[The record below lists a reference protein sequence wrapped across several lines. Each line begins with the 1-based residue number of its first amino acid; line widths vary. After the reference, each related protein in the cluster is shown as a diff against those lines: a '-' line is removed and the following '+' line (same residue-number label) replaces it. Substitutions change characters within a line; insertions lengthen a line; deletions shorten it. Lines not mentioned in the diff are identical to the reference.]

1 MLDTLNMRLIK
12 QFIFCLI
19 IFSNTCFGKEFDKL
33 FVVLEPIDTVSQIEK
48 SINNSF
54 NTMIY
59 RLSGSDSPS
68 NIWKIINAGNARKNF
83 IKSYSIKNINNKSY
97 LEVNFEKDLLIEV
110 FNRLSIPILSNSR
123 PIVLFLIEI
132 DSGTEEPYYLTNSQN
147 NSFLDESLKDY
158 LKYESTSRGI
168 FLELPEPDLIDF
180 NQLRNYER
188 LINYGDIINEKYI
201 FDELIKINVSKTGID
216 EWSISGDIN
225 MIVGDKDFISLFI
238 EKFKEHTNSI
248 INKILKKNLINTS
261 KKGVINISVSNINSF
276 QDYEKSRKVLE
287 NLVGLRDID
296 ISRFHIDTIFYRL
309 DIFGD
314 FDSIVKE
321 ISENNF
327 LEIISQYKD
336 KSEINMNF
344 VK

>member
-1 MLDTLNMRLIK
+1 MRLIK

-33 FVVLEPIDTVSQIEK
+33 FVVFEPIINSSQIEK

-83 IKSYSIKNINNKSY
+83 IKSYSIKKINNKSY

>member
-1 MLDTLNMRLIK
+1 MRFLKHTLLS
-12 QFIFCLI
+12 LI

-33 FVVLEPIDTVSQIEK
+33 FVVLVPIDSVSQIEK

-59 RLSGSDSPS
+59 RLSGSNSPS

-110 FNRLSIPILSNSR
+110 FNELSIPILSNSR
-123 PIVLFLIEI
+123 PIILFLIEI
-132 DSGTEEPYYLTNSQN
+132 DSGIEEPYYLTNLQN
-147 NSFLDESLKDY
+147 NSLLDESLKNY
-158 LKYESTSRGI
+158 LKNESTSRGI

-180 NQLRNYER
+180 NQLSNYER
-188 LINYGDIINEKYI
+188 LIDYEDIINEKYT
-201 FDELIKINVSKTGID
+201 FDELIKINVSKTSIN

-225 MIVGDKDFISLFI
+225 MTIDTKDFIDPFI
-238 EKFKEHTNSI
+238 EKFNEHTNII
-248 INKILKKNLINTS
+248 INKILQKNLINTS
-261 KKGVINISVSNINSF
+261 KKGIINISVSNINSF

-296 ISRFHIDTIFYRL
+296 ISRFHIDTVFYRL
-309 DIFGD
+309 GIYGD

-336 KSEINMNF
+336 KSEINMSF

>member
-1 MLDTLNMRLIK
+1 MRFLKHTLLS
-12 QFIFCLI
+12 LI
-19 IFSNTCFGKEFDKL
+19 IFSNACFGKEFEKL
-33 FVVLEPIDTVSQIEK
+33 FVVLVPIDSVSQIEK

-59 RLSGSDSPS
+59 RLSGSNSPS

-110 FNRLSIPILSNSR
+110 FNELSIPILSNSR
-123 PIVLFLIEI
+123 PIILFLIEI
-132 DSGTEEPYYLTNSQN
+132 DSGIEEPYYLTNLQN
-147 NSFLDESLKDY
+147 NSLLDESLKNY
-158 LKYESTSRGI
+158 LKNESTSRGI

-180 NQLRNYER
+180 NQLSNYER
-188 LINYGDIINEKYI
+188 LIDYEDIINEKYT
-201 FDELIKINVSKTGID
+201 FDELIKVNVSKTSIN

-225 MIVGDKDFISLFI
+225 MTIDTKDFIDPFI
-238 EKFKEHTNSI
+238 EKFNEHTNII
-248 INKILKKNLINTS
+248 INKILQKNLINTS
-261 KKGVINISVSNINSF
+261 KKGIINISVSNINSF

-296 ISRFHIDTIFYRL
+296 ISRFHIDTVFYRL
-309 DIFGD
+309 GIYGD

-327 LEIISQYKD
+327 FEINSQYKD
-336 KSEINMNF
+336 KSEINMSF

>member
-1 MLDTLNMRLIK
+1 MQHIK
-12 QFIFCLI
+12 HIIFCLI

-83 IKSYSIKNINNKSY
+83 IKSYSLKNINNKSY

>member
-1 MLDTLNMRLIK
+1 MRFLKHTLLS
-12 QFIFCLI
+12 LI

-188 LINYGDIINEKYI
+188 LINYEDIINDKYI